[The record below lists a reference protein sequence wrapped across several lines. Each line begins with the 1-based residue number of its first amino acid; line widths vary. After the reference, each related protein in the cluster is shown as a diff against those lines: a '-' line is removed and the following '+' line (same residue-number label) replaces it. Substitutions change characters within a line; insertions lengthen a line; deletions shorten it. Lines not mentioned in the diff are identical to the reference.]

1 MSATSSPTPATGAN
15 QIICPNCN
23 EPFTIDK
30 SGYADIL
37 KQVRDKEFE
46 VKLKEQLALQ
56 EQTQAA
62 KLELAQQKLINENN
76 EAIAKAEIKIQ
87 ELKLK
92 VESSDNERQSAIN
105 EALREIE
112 LEKAALESKLQIQ
125 VAEQSAK
132 ESAMKEQNAAILKS
146 KDEQIAQYKDFK
158 ARLST
163 KLVGE
168 SLELH
173 CESEF
178 NKLRAGAFGNSYF
191 EKDNDAKLGGKG
203 DYIFKESSDGIE
215 FISVMFEM
223 KNESEDTK
231 DENKGKNEDFFK
243 KLDKD
248 RTDKGCEY
256 AVLVSLLELDNEF
269 YNNGIAD
276 VSHRYPKM
284 YVVRPQFFIPI
295 ITLLRNAALNT
306 LSHKQELAVVKAQT
320 VDVSKFETKLGDITN
335 KFNRNVKYASE
346 NFESAIKAID
356 KAIKEL
362 QDSKDHLEK
371 SAKFLG
377 QGVTNLADIS
387 VRKLTHGNSTMKKLF
402 DDAHRTIDG
411 EVEEATPLEIES

>member
-1 MSATSSPTPATGAN
+1 MTAAANNTN

-23 EPFTIDK
+23 MPFTIDE

-46 VKLKEQLALQ
+46 VKLKEQLELQ
-56 EQTQAA
+56 EKTKAA
-62 KLELAQQKLINENN
+62 ELELAQQKLINENN
-76 EAIAKAEIKIQ
+76 EAIAKAQLKIQ
-87 ELKLK
+87 ELQLK
-92 VESSDNERQSAIN
+92 VESSDSEKQSAIN

-112 LEKAALESKLQIQ
+112 LERNELASQLQIQ
-125 VAEQSAK
+125 AAEQAFK
-132 ESAMKEQNAAILKS
+132 EATIKEQNAAIIKS

-173 CESEF
+173 CEAEF
-178 NKLRAGAFGNSYF
+178 NKLRAGAFSQSYF

-203 DYIFKESSDGIE
+203 DYIFKESADGIE
-215 FISVMFEM
+215 FISIMFEM
-223 KNESEDTK
+223 KNESEETRE
-231 DENKGKNEDFFK
+231 ENRGKNEDFFK

-320 VDVSKFETKLGDITN
+320 VDVSKFESKLADVTN
-335 KFNRNVKYASE
+335 KFNKNVKYASD
-346 NFESAIKAID
+346 NFEEAIKAID

-362 QDSKDHLEK
+362 QDSKEHLER

-377 QGVTNLADIS
+377 QGASNLGDIS
-387 VRKLTHGNSTMKKLF
+387 VRKLTHGNNTMKKLF
-402 DDAHRTIDG
+402 DDARRTIDG
-411 EVEEATPLEIES
+411 EVEEESPLEIES

>member
-1 MSATSSPTPATGAN
+1 MTAAANSTN

-23 EPFTIDK
+23 VPFTIDE

-37 KQVRDKEFE
+37 KQVHDKEFE
-46 VKLKEQLALQ
+46 AKLKEQLDLQ

-62 KLELAQQKLINENN
+62 KLELAQQKLINDSN
-76 EAIAKAEIKIQ
+76 EAIAKAELKIQ
-87 ELKLK
+87 ELQIK
-92 VESSDNERQSAIN
+92 VENGETAKQSAIN

-112 LEKAALESKLQIQ
+112 LERNALASQLQLQ
-125 VAEQSAK
+125 VAEQAFK
-132 ESAMKEQNAAILKS
+132 EATIKEQTAAII
-146 KDEQIAQYKDFK
+146 KDKDDQIAQYKDFK
-158 ARLST
+158 AKLST

-173 CESEF
+173 CEAEF
-178 NKLRAGAFGNSYF
+178 NKLRAGAFSKSYF
-191 EKDNDAKLGGKG
+191 EKDNDAKSGGKG
-203 DYIFKESSDGIE
+203 DYIFKESADGIE
-215 FISVMFEM
+215 FISIMFEM

-231 DENKGKNEDFFK
+231 EENKGKNEDFFK

-248 RTDKGCEY
+248 RTEKGCEY

-306 LSHKQELAVVKAQT
+306 LLHKQELAVVKAQT
-320 VDVSKFETKLGDITN
+320 VDVSKFESKLAEVTT
-335 KFNRNVKYASE
+335 KFNKNVKYASD
-346 NFESAIKAID
+346 NFEGAIKAID

-362 QDSKDHLEK
+362 QDSKEHLEK

-377 QGVTNLADIS
+377 QGVSNLGDIS
-387 VRKLTHGNSTMKKLF
+387 VRKLTRGNATMKKMF
-402 DDAHRTIDG
+402 DDANRTIDG
-411 EVEEATPLEIES
+411 EVEEESPLEIES